1 MQTLCR
7 LIAVSLLATLFAAE
21 AGAEER
27 NGLLVT
33 VSKRTLNR
41 ADRRDTVYYTQYD
54 RTQGYKLTVK
64 NTSLKALPEGEVNW
78 TILVLKPISG
88 TTEKYV
94 GTEKLKP
101 LRSSESVELM
111 IGAVPIGGYRYER
124 DYKDEMEH
132 EIVISHAG
140 KETIRATSKPSF
152 AVLAR
157 RAILIETEP
166 APTDGATETAATVM
180 RRGAVPTA
188 PGAPATPATP
198 ATTGAPAAPA
208 APAVPTTPATA
219 GNTPLPPSPGP
230 GAQLPAGSP
239 GAPSPSPAAQP
250 SAPIP
255 PPESQQPFDFFNLK
269 KKPAAPEAK

>member
-1 MQTLCR
+1 MQTLRR
-7 LIAVSLLATLFAAE
+7 LIAVSLLTTLLAFE

-27 NGLLVT
+27 NGLLVN

-54 RTQGYKLTVK
+54 RTQGYKVTIK

-78 TILVLKPISG
+78 TILVLKPVSG

-101 LRSSESVELM
+101 LRSSETVELM

-140 KETIRATSKPSF
+140 KETLRSSSKPSF
-152 AVLAR
+152 AALAK
-157 RAILIETEP
+157 RATLIETESETTDTASDP
-166 APTDGATETAATVM
+166 AAAAM
-180 RRGAVPTA
+180 KRKAVPATPGTPA
-188 PGAPATPATP
+188 TPGAPATPAGPGIP
-198 ATTGAPAAPA
+198 A
-208 APAVPTTPATA
+208 TPATA
-219 GNTPLPPSPGP
+219 GNSPAPTAPGTPAAPGTTPP
-230 GAQLPAGSP
+230 AA
-239 GAPSPSPAAQP
+239 AAQP

-255 PPESQQPFDFFNLK
+255 PPESSQPFDFFNLK
-269 KKPAAPEAK
+269 KKPAAPEVK

>member
-1 MQTLCR
+1 MQTLRR
-7 LIAVSLLATLFAAE
+7 LIAVSLLITLLAFE

-27 NGLLVT
+27 NGLLVN

-54 RTQGYKLTVK
+54 RTQGYKVTIK

-78 TILVLKPISG
+78 TILVLKPVSG

-140 KETIRATSKPSF
+140 KETLRSSSKPSF
-152 AVLAR
+152 AALAK
-157 RAILIETEP
+157 RATLIETEP
-166 APTDGATETAATVM
+166 AATEAASDPAAAAM
-180 RRGAVPTA
+180 KRKAVPATPGTPA
-188 PGAPATPATP
+188 TPGAPATPATAGNLP
-198 ATTGAPAAPA
+198 MPPAPAPSAPG
-208 APAVPTTPATA
+208 TPAT
-219 GNTPLPPSPGP
+219 P
-230 GAQLPAGSP
+230 GATPPA
-239 GAPSPSPAAQP
+239 AAAQP

-255 PPESQQPFDFFNLK
+255 PPESSQPFDFFNLK

>member
-7 LIAVSLLATLFAAE
+7 LIAVSLLTVLFAFE

-27 NGLLVT
+27 NGLLIN

-140 KETIRATSKPSF
+140 KETIRSSSKPSF
-152 AVLAR
+152 AALAK
-157 RAILIETEP
+157 RATLIETEP
-166 APTDGATETAATVM
+166 AAGEAAADAATAVT
-180 RRGAVPTA
+180 RRRAMPATPGTPAA
-188 PGAPATPATP
+188 PGTPATP
-198 ATTGAPAAPA
+198 GTPAI
-208 APAVPTTPATA
+208 PATA
-219 GNTPLPPSPGP
+219 GNTPMPPAPAPSPQP
-230 GAQLPAGSP
+230 SP
-239 GAPSPSPAAQP
+239 GAPAATPPSPKAQP

-255 PPESQQPFDFFNLK
+255 PPESGQPFDFFNLK
-269 KKPAAPEAK
+269 KKPTAPEAK